1 MDAHVNMGERQTDP
15 TLGREEPRLL
25 FLRNVKQSLLLG
37 GKVEEKIYLSEK
49 KNAHF
54 PIYEPKQ
61 ETITHF
67 KNMARIL

>member
-49 KNAHF
+49 KR
-54 PIYEPKQ
+54 
-61 ETITHF
+61 T
-67 KNMARIL
+67 LSDL